1 MSWLLDSDVLSQPAK
16 KAGNARVIAWLEKH
30 QDSCYTSSIVIAQ
43 LAFWVR
49 TKRGKQRV
57 ALQRWLTD
65 LIEAMRGR
73 ILGFN
78 VSVAHVWAELQHQL
92 QTSGQ
97 PMPVED
103 SYIAAIARR
112 HNLTVVTGN
121 VNDFHRPGVK
131 VFDPFKEFD
140 SSQGM

>member
-1 MSWLLDSDVLSQPAK
+1 VSWLLDSDVLSQPAK
-16 KAGNARVIAWLEKH
+16 KVGDARVITWLEKH
-30 QDSCYTSSIVIAQ
+30 QDQCYTSSIVIAQ

-57 ALQRWLTD
+57 ALQKWLTE
-65 LIEAMRGR
+65 LVEAMHGR

-78 VSVAHVWAELQHQL
+78 VSVAHVWADQQYQL
-92 QTSGQ
+92 QVAGK

-112 HNLTVVTGN
+112 HNLTIATGN
-121 VNDFHRPGVK
+121 VKDFQRPGIK
-131 VFDPFKEFD
+131 VFDPFTDGE
-140 SSQGM
+140 G

>member
-1 MSWLLDSDVLSQPAK
+1 VIWLLDSDVLSQPAK
-16 KAGNARVIAWLEKH
+16 RLGNARVISWLEKH
-30 QDSCYTSSIVIAQ
+30 KDSCYTSSIVIAQ

-49 TKRGKQRV
+49 SKRGKQRV
-57 ALQRWLTD
+57 ALQKWLTE
-65 LIEAMRGR
+65 LIDAMQGR

-78 VSVAHVWAELQHQL
+78 VSVAHIWAEQQHQL
-92 QTSGQ
+92 QAAGQ

-121 VNDFHRPGVK
+121 AKDFQRPGIK
-131 VFDPFKEFD
+131 IFNPFEEPD
-140 SSQGM
+140 A

>member
-16 KAGNARVIAWLEKH
+16 RLGNARVISWLEKH
-30 QDSCYTSSIVIAQ
+30 KDNCYTSSIVIAQ

-49 TKRGKQRV
+49 SKRGKQRV
-57 ALQRWLTD
+57 ALQKWLTE
-65 LIEAMRGR
+65 LIDAMQGR

-78 VSVAHVWAELQHQL
+78 VSVAHIWAEQQHQL
-92 QTSGQ
+92 QAAGQ

-121 VNDFHRPGVK
+121 AKDFQRPGIK
-131 VFDPFKEFD
+131 IFNPFEEPD
-140 SSQGM
+140 A

>member
-1 MSWLLDSDVLSQPAK
+1 VSWLLDSDVLSQPAK
-16 KAGNARVIAWLEKH
+16 RLGNQRVISWLEKH
-30 QDSCYTSSIVIAQ
+30 KDSCYTSSIVIAQ

-49 TKRGKQRV
+49 SKRGKQRV
-57 ALQRWLTD
+57 ALQKWLTE
-65 LIEAMRGR
+65 LIDAMQGR

-78 VSVAHVWAELQHQL
+78 VSVAHIWAEQQHQL
-92 QTSGQ
+92 QAAGQ

-121 VNDFHRPGVK
+121 AKDFQRPGIK
-131 VFDPFKEFD
+131 IFNPFEEPD
-140 SSQGM
+140 A

>member
-1 MSWLLDSDVLSQPAK
+1 VSWLLDSDVLSQPAK
-16 KAGNARVIAWLEKH
+16 RLGNNRVISWLEKH
-30 QDSCYTSSIVIAQ
+30 KDSCYTSSIVIAQ

-49 TKRGKQRV
+49 SKRGKQRV
-57 ALQRWLTD
+57 ALQKWLTE
-65 LIEAMRGR
+65 LIDAMQGR

-78 VSVAHVWAELQHQL
+78 VSVAHVWAEQQHQL
-92 QTSGQ
+92 QAAGQ

-121 VNDFHRPGVK
+121 AKDFQRPGIK
-131 VFDPFKEFD
+131 IFNPFEELD
-140 SSQGM
+140 D

>member
-16 KAGNARVIAWLEKH
+16 RTGDTRVITWIEKH
-30 QDSCYTSSIVIAQ
+30 QHQCYTSSIVIAQ

-57 ALQRWLTD
+57 ALQKWLTE
-65 LIEAMRGR
+65 LVEAMHGR

-78 VSVAHVWAELQHQL
+78 VSAAHVWADLQYQL
-92 QTSGQ
+92 QTTGK

-112 HNLTVVTGN
+112 HNLTIATGN
-121 VNDFHRPGVK
+121 VKDFRRPGIK
-131 VFDPFKEFD
+131 VFDPFAE
-140 SSQGM
+140 G

>member
-1 MSWLLDSDVLSQPAK
+1 VSWLLDSDVLSQPARK
-16 KAGNARVIAWLEKH
+16 IGDARVIAWLEGH
-30 QDSCYTSSIVIAQ
+30 QHHCYTSSIVIAQ

-57 ALQRWLTD
+57 ALQKWLTE
-65 LIEAMRGR
+65 LVEAMHGR

-78 VSVAHVWAELQHQL
+78 VSVAHVWADQQHQL
-92 QTSGQ
+92 QKADK

-112 HNLTVVTGN
+112 HN
-121 VNDFHRPGVK
+121 
-131 VFDPFKEFD
+131 
-140 SSQGM
+140 

>member
-16 KAGNARVIAWLEKH
+16 RLGNQRVISWLEKH
-30 QDSCYTSSIVIAQ
+30 KDSCYTSSIVIAQ

-49 TKRGKQRV
+49 SKRGKQRV
-57 ALQRWLTD
+57 ALQKWLTE
-65 LIEAMRGR
+65 LIDAMQGR

-78 VSVAHVWAELQHQL
+78 VSVAHIWAEQQHQL
-92 QTSGQ
+92 QAAGQ

-103 SYIAAIARR
+103 TYIAAIARR

-121 VNDFHRPGVK
+121 AKDFQRPGIK
-131 VFDPFKEFD
+131 IFNPFEELD
-140 SSQGM
+140 A

>member
-16 KAGNARVIAWLEKH
+16 RLGNQRVISWLEKH
-30 QDSCYTSSIVIAQ
+30 KDSCYTSSIVIAQ

-49 TKRGKQRV
+49 SKRGKQRV
-57 ALQRWLTD
+57 ALQKWLTE
-65 LIEAMRGR
+65 LIDAMQGR

-78 VSVAHVWAELQHQL
+78 VSVAHIWAEQQHQL
-92 QTSGQ
+92 QAAGQ

-121 VNDFHRPGVK
+121 AKDFQRPGIK
-131 VFDPFKEFD
+131 IFNPFEELD
-140 SSQGM
+140 A